1 MQNYESTKEY
11 AILMD
16 EKNPCETRSSFHIP
30 SAKEVSLGKAEREE
44 AIYLCGNS
52 LGNFFSFFSF
62 TSLKN

>member
-1 MQNYESTKEY
+1 
-11 AILMD
+11 MD

-52 LGNFFSFFSF
+52 LGNYFVFLQALFVFY
-62 TSLKN
+62 NN